1 MGGGH
6 SDPAPVQTCGAS
18 INISGGTVD
27 LGNAQTQGSGCTQHT
42 SSSATGA
49 HVGVTVSPTITLPSA
64 KEDALMNLLAAKG
77 ITSIDHLKQI
87 VKAKV
92 ATATNQGVVVANNTN
107 SNPGVVIANQSQ
119 LWSQQPG
126 VKFYNDT
133 FENAG
138 AKYYEA
144 VLQNP
149 GVRMYMNQHP
159 GYVADAMA
167 AEKTNTVEA
176 YRQVFENPGF
186 DYYIQQHA
194 DQLGSLALGT
204 PYMI

>member
-1 MGGGH
+1 
-6 SDPAPVQTCGAS
+6 
-18 INISGGTVD
+18 
-27 LGNAQTQGSGCTQHT
+27 
-42 SSSATGA
+42 
-49 HVGVTVSPTITLPSA
+49 
-64 KEDALMNLLAAKG
+64 MNLLAAKG

-159 GYVADAMA
+159 GYLADAMA

-204 PYMI
+204 PYMIWSIQIFGGCEIKFHYLS